1 MSKTPT
7 PSPFAFDNDEVT
19 ALLQRL
25 AEAPGKTY
33 EATADA
39 LVRAQVDGALRLL
52 SIEILDPK
60 VDRRICSALETAAV
74 AAVNLALQK
83 AALAAGDAVAALDR
97 KPGGSAA

>member
-1 MSKTPT
+1 
-7 PSPFAFDNDEVT
+7 
-19 ALLQRL
+19 
-25 AEAPGKTY
+25 
-33 EATADA
+33 
-39 LVRAQVDGALRLL
+39 LL

-83 AALAAGDAVAALDR
+83 AALPAGDAVAALDR

>member
-1 MSKTPT
+1 VPKDST
-7 PSPFAFDNDEVT
+7 PSPFAFDSNEIS
-19 ALLQRL
+19 AILQRL

-33 EATADA
+33 EGVADN
-39 LVRAQVDGALRLL
+39 LVRVRVDGAMRVL
-52 SIEILDPK
+52 SIEVLDPK

-97 KPGGSAA
+97 KPGGSTA